1 MKNHFTIV
9 YNKNTQEVESLVVP
23 ENDGEDLFDSVKL
36 FDYQNKIEIDMKEY
50 NIDVRELQKL
60 LNEKING

>member
-9 YNKNTQEVESLVVP
+9 YNKKTHEIESFVVP
-23 ENDGEDLFDSVKL
+23 ENDGEDLFNSVKL
-36 FDYQNKIEIDMKEY
+36 FDYQDKIEIDMKEY

-60 LNEKING
+60 LNEKLK

>member
-9 YNKNTQEVESLVVP
+9 YNKETKEIESFVVP
-23 ENDGEDLFDSVKL
+23 ETENEDLFDTVKL
-36 FDYQNKIEIDMKEY
+36 FDYQEKIELPMEEY

-60 LNEKING
+60 LNEKLK

>member
-9 YNKNTQEVESLVVP
+9 YNKETHKIESFVVP
-23 ENDGEDLFDSVKL
+23 QNENEDLFDSVML
-36 FDYQNKIEIDMKEY
+36 FDYQDKIEIDMKEY

-60 LNEKING
+60 LNEKLN

>member
-9 YNKNTQEVESLVVP
+9 YNKLTHEIESFVVP
-23 ENDGEDLFDSVKL
+23 ENENEDLFDSVKL

-50 NIDVRELQKL
+50 NIDVRELQKVI
-60 LNEKING
+60 K

>member
-9 YNKNTQEVESLVVP
+9 YNKETHEIESFVVP

-60 LNEKING
+60 LNEKLK

>member
-9 YNKNTQEVESLVVP
+9 YNKNTHNIESLVVP
-23 ENDGEDLFDSVKL
+23 ENENEDLFDTVKL

-60 LNEKING
+60 LNEKLK

>member
-9 YNKNTQEVESLVVP
+9 YNKNTHEIESFVVP
-23 ENDGEDLFDSVKL
+23 ENDREDLFDSVKL

-60 LNEKING
+60 LNEKLK